1 MNHRQPLP
9 IHRKATNRVPEQ
21 PTDWFQR
28 HVLEKLDDL
37 GAGQRAL
44 NESHQRSIEG
54 LTRAN
59 REHQQADAEAFAAVR
74 QDIESLKLV
83 KTIVFSF
90 VGMILVVVAG
100 ALIAMATNKS

>member
-1 MNHRQPLP
+1 M
-9 IHRKATNRVPEQ
+9 AEQ
-21 PTDWFQR
+21 NTTDWFQR

-37 GAGQRAL
+37 GQGQREL
-44 NESHQRSIEG
+44 NDSHRRSIEA
-54 LTRAN
+54 LTKAN
-59 REHQQADAEAFAAVR
+59 SEHQQADAEAFEQVR

-100 ALIAMATNKS
+100 ALIAMATSRPVRP